1 MDDQKIMMELAKMQT
16 NIRSLERDNKSY
28 SKKLLERDEIIK
40 GIDEKYKDKI
50 QKLKDEIAFK
60 DRMLETLR
68 PIPKIKK
75 GKNAK

>member
-1 MDDQKIMMELAKMQT
+1 MTDKVMMELAKMQT
-16 NIRSLERDNKSY
+16 NIRNLERDNKSY

-68 PIPKIKK
+68 PTPKIKK
-75 GKNAK
+75 GKNVK

>member
-1 MDDQKIMMELAKMQT
+1 MMELAKMQT
-16 NIRSLERDNKSY
+16 NIRNLERDNKSY

-50 QKLKDEIAFK
+50 QKLKDEMAFK

-68 PIPKIKK
+68 PTPKIKK
-75 GKNAK
+75 GKNVK

>member
-1 MDDQKIMMELAKMQT
+1 MSDKIMMELAKMQT

-28 SKKLLERDEIIK
+28 SKKLLERDEIIR